1 VFKCN
6 GREDNLIQFNSH
18 KNIAIKKMRENKR
31 RDQIRTQDENRVRIT
46 MSIFS
51 RLPTSNNWG
60 WVLQLKTIR

>member
-51 RLPTSNNWG
+51 RLPTSNN
-60 WVLQLKTIR
+60 